1 MPESDDVL
9 KSRFN
14 RETAKISWRELQR
27 FYARGVVVEVAADM
41 DLIAVAIAMH
51 RDDKAQVAD
60 WLQADR
66 LRRVDDE
73 RAAQWLERD
82 DSLWATVV
90 APWVL
95 VQAVRA
101 EDKTG

>member
-1 MPESDDVL
+1 MPESEELL

-27 FYARGVVVEVAADM
+27 FYARGVVVEVITGM

-51 RDDKAQVAD
+51 RDEKETVAN
-60 WLQADR
+60 WLQEGCV
-66 LRRVDDE
+66 RRVDDE
-73 RAAQWLERD
+73 RAREWLDRD

-95 VQAVRA
+95 VQ
-101 EDKTG
+101 EDGGN